1 MTTTTDNIKYAN
13 TGTITITQPA
23 SSATAGQG
31 GTAIDNTGSLYV
43 DALVQ
48 VVVTGGTIAAANDKT
63 EYVFPVG
70 GLTAATV
77 NISTQ
82 EMANPGTNAAIGT
95 IDTPTNMWGPLPVEV
110 TQTGTVAKNF
120 NASFAMSQFCGGVL
134 PEFWTVAVRNYFGAT
149 GSLAV
154 TYSGITYTNG

>member
-1 MTTTTDNIKYAN
+1 MTTTDKIAYAN
-13 TGTITITQPA
+13 TGTITITQPS

-31 GTAIDNTGSLYV
+31 GTSVDNTSNLYV

-48 VVVTGGTIAAANDKT
+48 VVVAGGTIAAANDKT
-63 EYVFPVG
+63 EYIFPVG
-70 GLTAATV
+70 GLTTSTV

-95 IDTPTNMWGPLPVEV
+95 IDVPTNMWGPLAIEV
-110 TQTGTVAKNF
+110 AQTGTVSKNF
-120 NASFAMSQFCGGVL
+120 NASFAMSQFSGGVL
-134 PEFWTVAVRNYFGAT
+134 PEFWTVAARNYFGAT
-149 GSLAV
+149 GTLAV